1 MSEQIIWKDIPGYEG
16 LYRVNQF
23 GEIYSLITN
32 KKLKHSVH
40 KDGYF
45 IYNLH
50 KSKKAYLMTEHRA
63 VALCF
68 IPNPNNLPIINHKDE
83 NKQNNYY
90 KNLEWCNNSYNMLY
104 SDVGKRSAE
113 KSAIPVYC
121 YDLNGNLLYLFPSG
135 KEAGRQ
141 LNFADGNINDCIN
154 HKRRKPVTHGYIF
167 SKTPLTKEEALA
179 LLN

>member
-50 KSKKAYLMTEHRA
+50 KDKKAYLMTEHRA

-68 IPNPNNLPIINHKDE
+68 VPNPNNLPIINHKDE
-83 NKQNNYY
+83 NK
-90 KNLEWCNNSYNMLY
+90 
-104 SDVGKRSAE
+104 
-113 KSAIPVYC
+113 
-121 YDLNGNLLYLFPSG
+121 
-135 KEAGRQ
+135 
-141 LNFADGNINDCIN
+141 
-154 HKRRKPVTHGYIF
+154 
-167 SKTPLTKEEALA
+167 
-179 LLN
+179 